1 MKRNILK
8 HVSLAIAAVLA
19 AVFLTSCRQ
28 PVPTTSESSATEQI
42 VQNDS
47 EKRSSLTVTLS
58 HAYASEQVLGGMHHL
73 AETYM
78 LGNLAAVVSFTE
90 DMQNTLTVFDAESG
104 GVLIELTYPEQ
115 QKPIGV
121 MQMP

>member
-47 EKRSSLTVTLS
+47 EKSSSLTCEFL
-58 HAYASEQVLGGMHHL
+58 LPL
-73 AETYM
+73 
-78 LGNLAAVVSFTE
+78 
-90 DMQNTLTVFDAESG
+90 
-104 GVLIELTYPEQ
+104 
-115 QKPIGV
+115 
-121 MQMP
+121 